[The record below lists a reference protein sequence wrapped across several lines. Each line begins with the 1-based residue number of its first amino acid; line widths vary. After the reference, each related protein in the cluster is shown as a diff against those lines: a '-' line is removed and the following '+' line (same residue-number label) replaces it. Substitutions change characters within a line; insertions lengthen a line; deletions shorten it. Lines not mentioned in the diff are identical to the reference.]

1 MTELLNDPFAYFTIW
16 SLLIS
21 YSIFIW
27 TICLGVPKWLF
38 LFAAC
43 FLTTT
48 SILGTFF
55 LTIPSAQIDATEYN
69 TSVKKVMLEDML
81 IHSGPLILFL
91 ALFNFLRKRVVVD
104 KPKILITAPF
114 KFTLRDYHKIIIVC
128 IIVIFS
134 YLGYIK
140 FSQIYFY
147 DYFTLVILSACIFV
161 TSFQIYSS
169 IF

>member
-1 MTELLNDPFAYFTIW
+1 MTDIYSYFTIW

-27 TICLGVPKWLF
+27 SIFLKIPKWLF

-48 SILGTFF
+48 SIMGTFF
-55 LTIPSAQIDATEYN
+55 LTIPNVNNKAMKNNITTQ
-69 TSVKKVMLEDML
+69 KVILEDAF

-91 ALFNFLRKRVVVD
+91 LLFIVISKKVVNSKVKTFIGLTIND
-104 KPKILITAPF
+104 C
-114 KFTLRDYHKIIIVC
+114 HKVAVLSIII
-128 IIVIFS
+128 ILS

-140 FSQIYFY
+140 FENIYFY
-147 DYFTLVILSACIFV
+147 DYFTLIILSLCIFV
-161 TSFQIYSS
+161 TSYQIYSS
-169 IF
+169 ILK

>member
-1 MTELLNDPFAYFTIW
+1 MFNYFTVW

-27 TICLGVPKWLF
+27 TIFLYIPKWLF

-48 SILGTFF
+48 SIMGTFF
-55 LTIPSAQIDATEYN
+55 ITIPGADNRASEKNMTTQKVIIEDAF
-69 TSVKKVMLEDML
+69 

-91 ALFNFLRKRVVVD
+91 LLFGIISKKVVD
-104 KPKILITAPF
+104 SKPRTIELTKNIKFSVQDHHKVIL
-114 KFTLRDYHKIIIVC
+114 LSVLIII
-128 IIVIFS
+128 S

-140 FSQIYFY
+140 FEKIYFY
-147 DYFTLVILSACIFV
+147 DYFTLIILSACVFV
-161 TSFQIYSS
+161 TSYQIYSS
-169 IF
+169 IKS